1 MSTAFIAPPR
11 LRGIPSMQR
20 RTSATRTRHLL
31 AALLLGITT
40 VGAHA
45 SSASPTAAPNWT
57 PTSLTQAL
65 RALPAGDAARGKLL
79 HAEFQCAS
87 CHGNNGNATTRN
99 WPSLAGQRADYTAKM
114 LLDYRSGLR
123 REDERAGLMTD
134 IARLLSPQQI
144 ADLAS
149 YYATLPLP
157 AAPQASAQPTPALT
171 AAQKQRAERLVR
183 QGDPSRLL
191 TPCASC
197 HGLNGEGRGTTPALA
212 GQTESYLLRTMRL
225 YHGNARHNDVYQG
238 MRQFA
243 QRLGPEDTA
252 LLARYYAAMQPRT
265 QSAKVD

>member
-1 MSTAFIAPPR
+1 
-11 LRGIPSMQR
+11 
-20 RTSATRTRHLL
+20 
-31 AALLLGITT
+31 
-40 VGAHA
+40 
-45 SSASPTAAPNWT
+45 
-57 PTSLTQAL
+57 
-65 RALPAGDAARGKLL
+65 
-79 HAEFQCAS
+79 
-87 CHGNNGNATTRN
+87 
-99 WPSLAGQRADYTAKM
+99 M

-123 REDERAGLMTD
+123 SEDERAGLMTG

-144 ADLAS
+144 ADLAA
-149 YYATLPLP
+149 YYASLPLP
-157 AAPQASAQPTPALT
+157 VAPQASAQAAPALS

-212 GQTESYLLRTMRL
+212 GQTENYLLRTLQL

-252 LLARYYAAMQPRT
+252 LLARFYAAMLPPTKAAR
-265 QSAKVD
+265 AD